1 MRQSGMPLPP
11 DHDVRLARARRSLE
25 GLSVGDAFGEQFFVD
40 VRLAAERITARSVP
54 DRAGSWWWT
63 DDTAMAISI
72 VDVLAKLGSLDVD
85 TLADAFAARYRL
97 EPDRGYGGGAHRLF
111 EDVLHGTPWRSAA
124 AQLFDGM
131 GSFGNG
137 GAMRAAPIGAYF
149 HDDLDRVVAEAS
161 SSAEPTHQHPEG
173 RAGAVAVAV
182 AAAVAQQ
189 IADGARP
196 RDGAELVEEVRR
208 RTPRGDVRDGI
219 VKAQSLLHLDD
230 PRSAAKVL
238 GNGSAVSAPD
248 TVPFCLWA
256 IAHHLDDYE
265 QALWTTVAA
274 LGDRDTTCAIVG
286 GVVALS
292 APSIPASWIT
302 AREALP

>member
-1 MRQSGMPLPP
+1 MPLPP
-11 DHDVRLARARRSLE
+11 DHDARLARARRSLE

-40 VRLAAERITARSVP
+40 LRVAVDRITTRSVP

-72 VDVLAKLGSLDVD
+72 VNVLARFGSLDVD
-85 TLADAFAARYRL
+85 ALADAFAARYRL

-111 EDVLHGTPWRSAA
+111 AEVLSGKPWRSAA

-137 GAMRAAPIGAYF
+137 SAMRAAPIGAYF

-182 AAAVAQQ
+182 TAAVAQQ
-189 IADGARP
+189 IADGVRP
-196 RDGAELVEEVRR
+196 RDGVALVEEVRR
-208 RTPRGDVRDGI
+208 RTPRGEVRDGI
-219 VKAQSLLHLDD
+219 AKAQSLVHLDD
-230 PRSAAKVL
+230 PRSAARVL

-248 TVPFCLWA
+248 TVPFCLWV

-292 APSIPASWIT
+292 APSIPTNWLT

>member
-1 MRQSGMPLPP
+1 MTLPL
-11 DHDVRLARARRSLE
+11 DHDARLARARRSLE

-40 VRLAAERITARSVP
+40 VRLAADRIKTRSVP

-72 VDVLAKLGSLDVD
+72 VDVLAKLGTVDVD
-85 TLADAFAARYRL
+85 ALANAFAARYRL
-97 EPDRGYGGGAHRLF
+97 EPNRGYGGGAHRLF
-111 EDVLHGTPWRSAA
+111 GEVVSGTPWRSAA

-137 GAMRAAPIGAYF
+137 GAMRAAPLGAYF
-149 HDDLDRVVAEAS
+149 HDDLDRVVIEAS

-173 RAGAVAVAV
+173 RAGAIAVAV
-182 AAAVAQQ
+182 AASVAQQ
-189 IADGARP
+189 IADGTRP
-196 RDGAELVEEVRR
+196 RDGAALVEEVRR
-208 RTPRGDVRDGI
+208 RTPRGEVRDGI
-219 VKAQSLLHLDD
+219 AKAQSLLHLDD
-230 PRSAAKVL
+230 PRSVAKVL

-248 TVPFCLWA
+248 TVPFCVWA
-256 IAHHLDDYE
+256 IAGNLDDYE
-265 QALWTTVAA
+265 QALWTTVTA

-292 APSIPASWIT
+292 APAIPANWLA

>member
-1 MRQSGMPLPP
+1 
-11 DHDVRLARARRSLE
+11 
-25 GLSVGDAFGEQFFVD
+25 
-40 VRLAAERITARSVP
+40 
-54 DRAGSWWWT
+54 
-63 DDTAMAISI
+63 
-72 VDVLAKLGSLDVD
+72 
-85 TLADAFAARYRL
+85 
-97 EPDRGYGGGAHRLF
+97 
-111 EDVLHGTPWRSAA
+111 
-124 AQLFDGM
+124 
-131 GSFGNG
+131 
-137 GAMRAAPIGAYF
+137 MRAAPIGAYF

-196 RDGAELVEEVRR
+196 RDGAELVEEGCGAARR
-208 RTPRGDVRDGI
+208 AAMSATASSRPSRC
-219 VKAQSLLHLDD
+219 LHLDD